1 MKLLAVEKYS
11 WIAVDRS
18 KLYKLSL
25 MSNRLNQNGYL
36 WSAAIGGLWTIQ

>member
-11 WIAVDRS
+11 WIAADRS
-18 KLYKLSL
+18 RLRTKLYELSL

-36 WSAAIGGLWTIQ
+36 WSAAIGGL